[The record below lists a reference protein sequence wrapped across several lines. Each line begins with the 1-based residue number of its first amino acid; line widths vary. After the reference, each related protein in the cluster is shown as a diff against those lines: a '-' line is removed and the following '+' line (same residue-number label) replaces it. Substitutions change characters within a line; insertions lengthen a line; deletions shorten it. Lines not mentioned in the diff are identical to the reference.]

1 MQCITRLLFVLAI
14 VAYATCASG
23 HGFGLSL
30 TYDAHGNPTGFNVS
44 SQDAFLDQGHSV
56 AGASNLF
63 LEQFG
68 GTLFSDSSGA
78 YYSVIHG
85 FAQTSGPWPPYT
97 ATVNVLTPLYFS
109 SGLSNNSLPAVAS
122 LAPTGTYID
131 MWDTWAGNPQP
142 VTNPH
147 PGAAFGDVYINGK
160 TDYYPGFGVSLY
172 DSHELEKDLYI
183 GPGPT
188 NGEYGFAYNLTIQ
201 FAGGLTLT
209 TPALVDVFA
218 ISDPST
224 GDFGDNAPL
233 AQQDA
238 ATLAIYRASMADVN
252 FDGIVNGLDINLLA
266 SHWLQTG
273 SIGLVPGDANR
284 DGIVNGLDINA
295 IASNWEGASVGAGE
309 AVVVPEPASF
319 ANLAVGAVL
328 LWAVKLI
335 RPLTCAT
342 RDTHST

>member
-1 MQCITRLLFVLAI
+1 MQRIPRFLIVLAI
-14 VAYATCASG
+14 AAYATRASG

-44 SQDAFLDQGHSV
+44 SQDAFLDQGHSA
-56 AGASNLF
+56 AGPSNLF

-97 ATVNVLTPLYFS
+97 ATVNVLTPLYFA
-109 SGLSNNSLPAVAS
+109 SGASNGTLPAIAS

-131 MWDTWAGNPQP
+131 MWDIWAGNPQP

-147 PGAAFGDVYINGK
+147 PGAAFGDVFINGK

-172 DSHELEKDLYI
+172 DTHELEKDLYI
-183 GPGPT
+183 GSGPT
-188 NGEYGFAYNLTIQ
+188 NGEYGFAFNVTVQ

-209 TPALVDVFA
+209 TQPLVDVFA

-238 ATLAIYRASMADVN
+238 ATQAIYKASMGDVN

-273 SIGLVPGDANR
+273 PIGQLPGDANR
-284 DGIVNGLDINA
+284 DGVVNGLDINV
-295 IASNWEGASVGAGE
+295 IATNWEGSGGGGA
-309 AVVVPEPASF
+309 
-319 ANLAVGAVL
+319 AVGVQSPPVL
-328 LWAVKLI
+328 PCSLS
-335 RPLTCAT
+335 RFSAT
-342 RDTHST
+342 